1 MVRDITHQGK
11 ERRGEERERR
21 GEERRGEERRGEE
34 RRMWERREGGGR
46 GKEEGGGKWRG
57 GNVHLAKDS
66 SVVAGKGKTHPSSS

>member
-21 GEERRGEERRGEE
+21 GEERRGEW
-34 RRMWERREGGGR
+34 WERREGGGR

>member
-11 ERRGEERERR
+11 ERRGEERR
-21 GEERRGEERRGEE
+21 GEW
-34 RRMWERREGGGR
+34 WERREGGGR

>member
-11 ERRGEERERR
+11 ERRGEW
-21 GEERRGEERRGEE
+21 
-34 RRMWERREGGGR
+34 WERREGGGR